1 LLVSGELV
9 PDLNVELLDKSFGG
23 HGAAPQQLRQC
34 AVQV

>member
-1 LLVSGELV
+1 VSGELV
-9 PDLNVELLDKSFGG
+9 PNLNVELLDKSIGG